1 MATARHNGGERRE
14 GLDIGLL
21 AAAALAAVAAAVVT
35 SKLWPGGTLISTAL
49 TPVIVALVKEWLR
62 KPAERISAV
71 SAKAPDLAARVVAP
85 TRGAPRVE
93 PQTARAAEA
102 APPAV
107 PTAQGERV
115 VVPPAGSPAA
125 GTPPEET
132 FVERAPST
140 ASPYRLYRRRSPH
153 WRLAAVTGLLAFAV
167 AALAIT
173 VPELV
178 LGGAVAGKGDT
189 TVFGGGSQHSSQ
201 AKPDGQNKSDGE
213 QSGDRRTTSQP
224 RQQQSTPKP
233 TSKPTQ
239 PSKGSSPSPPTA
251 QQPPSSS
258 GSSGQS
264 PPSTSAPPPPGQGS
278 PSSGST
284 PPPSGGQ

>member
-14 GLDIGLL
+14 GLDIGML
-21 AAAALAAVAAAVVT
+21 AVAALAAVAAALVT
-35 SKLWPGGTLISTAL
+35 SKLWPGGTLISTAM
-49 TPVIVALVKEWLR
+49 TPVIVTLVKEWLR

-93 PQTARAAEA
+93 PRTARAAEM
-102 APPAV
+102 APPSV
-107 PTAQGERV
+107 PTRHGERV

-125 GTPPEET
+125 ETPPEET
-132 FVERAPST
+132 FVRSAPST

-153 WRLAAVTGLLAFAV
+153 WRLAAVTGLLAFVV

-178 LGGAVAGKGDT
+178 FGGAVAGKGST

-201 AKPDGQNKSDGE
+201 SKPEGQKKSDG
-213 QSGDRRTTSQP
+213 QRPGDRRTTTQSSP
-224 RQQQSTPKP
+224 QQSTPKP
-233 TSKPTQ
+233 TSKTPQ
-239 PSKGSSPSPPTA
+239 PPNGSSPTPSTA
-251 QQPPSSS
+251 PQSPPSS
-258 GSSGQS
+258 GTSGQS
-264 PPSTSAPPPPGQGS
+264 APSTSAPSPQGQGA

-284 PPPSGGQ
+284 SPPSGAQ